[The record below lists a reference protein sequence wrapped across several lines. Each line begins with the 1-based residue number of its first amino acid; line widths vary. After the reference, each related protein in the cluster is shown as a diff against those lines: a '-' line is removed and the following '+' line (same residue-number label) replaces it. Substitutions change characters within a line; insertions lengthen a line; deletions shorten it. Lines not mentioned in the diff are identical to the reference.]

1 MFEKASRMKIRFES
15 PKGNLST
22 EDLWDLPLTAVN
34 NGACLDNIARDLSRK
49 LKDSDTE
56 SFVVKSKNLD
66 AVLQLKFEVIKRV
79 IEVRLNEAEAAEKV
93 KESKEKKQK
102 LMSIIAQK
110 EDEKLLGASLEQLR
124 AMVDAL

>member
-34 NGACLDNIARDLSRK
+34 NGACLDNIAKDLHRK

-79 IEVRLNEAEAAEKV
+79 IEVRLNEAEAAERI

>member
-79 IEVRLNEAEAAEKV
+79 IEVRLNEAEAAEKI